1 MRPTAAVAAKDVWL
15 GVLATVV
22 VVALSVGTALA
33 MGWRLDGGFRGG
45 PAAGQAGATAS
56 RSATPPTTSA
66 TSAPSGTAA
75 PVRSTSAPPSGST
88 AGATASGATSARPA
102 MPTLT
107 WSDGATIMVLGDGTA
122 DSDRTWISVWA
133 RALGATHRVTL
144 ASWNADSQ
152 RWVPT
157 IRYGQAGSVV
167 TIRDGSAPGV
177 NLRTTLRGSVALT
190 DPATEPTPDL
200 ILGCVGR
207 AETEESIAASL
218 DALVATAATYSPTP
232 PVVLVAA
239 PTAPTSVLESV
250 RVRSLQ
256 WADERGIPVIDV
268 RADAEGRG
276 TDLLTSDPAEIGD
289 PGATFWGRAIRDRLG
304 S

>member
-1 MRPTAAVAAKDVWL
+1 MGRERFWMSTRTWL
-15 GVLATVV
+15 GR
-22 VVALSVGTALA
+22 GEHE
-33 MGWRLDGGFRGG
+33 RLGQPDRRG
-45 PAAGQAGATAS
+45 PAGAGASHAGVA
-56 RSATPPTTSA
+56 RRAPPHGLPPT
-66 TSAPSGTAA
+66 
-75 PVRSTSAPPSGST
+75 VR
-88 AGATASGATSARPA
+88 
-102 MPTLT
+102 
-107 WSDGATIMVLGDGTA
+107 DGQV
-122 DSDRTWISVWA
+122 
-133 RALGATHRVTL
+133 
-144 ASWNADSQ
+144 
-152 RWVPT
+152 
-157 IRYGQAGSVV
+157 GSVL

-200 ILGCVGR
+200 ILVCVGR
-207 AETEESIAASL
+207 AETEESVAASL

-232 PVVLVAA
+232 AVVLVAA
-239 PTAPTSVLESV
+239 PTAPTSVLETV

-276 TDLLTSDPAEIGD
+276 ADLLTSDPVEIGD